1 MYTFVGSNTED
12 YYSRSLGFIIDGR
25 IFCDRNAAAE
35 YLINDGMMADE
46 EATHY
51 LSRLVAVSNHAAR
64 KGARA

>member
-1 MYTFVGSNTED
+1 MFTFFNSTTEE
-12 YYSRSLGFIIDGR
+12 YYSRKLGFIIDGR
-25 IFCDRNAAAE
+25 IFGDRNAAAE